1 MQYLP
6 LENVDKKASRLV
18 FGTGTAKVTG
28 NDREAAFA
36 CLDTAF
42 AAGITIF
49 DTAHSYGN
57 AETHLGQWMQAR
69 GNREQV
75 IVLDKG
81 CNPGQRGSEDQMT
94 PDCIRKQLDTSLQ
107 RLHTEYTDLYIL
119 HRDDLSVPVG
129 PIVETLNE
137 LKVAGKIRR
146 FGGSNW
152 KRSRIQE
159 ANEYAKLHGLEGF
172 TAVSPCYSLTEQLG
186 DPWGGSVCLAG
197 EAGKEDREWYRLQK
211 MPVFAY
217 SALARGFLSGRY
229 RTDGQRPIEDCLSLA
244 PIQEYYYPVN
254 VARLRRAEQLA
265 QQKGRS
271 VAQICLAWLLNQPLA
286 VYPII
291 SPSTPDHL
299 AENAEALELTLTK
312 EDCDYLEKGPIQQ

>member
-6 LENVDKKASRLV
+6 LENVDKKASRFV
-18 FGTGTAKVTG
+18 FGTGIAKVTG
-28 NDREAAFA
+28 NDKEAAFA
-36 CLDTAF
+36 CLDAAF
-42 AAGITIF
+42 DAGITIF

-57 AETHLGQWMQAR
+57 AEYHLGQWMQAR

-94 PDCIRKQLDTSLQ
+94 PDCIRRQLETSLQ
-107 RLHTEYTDLYIL
+107 RLQTEYTDLYIL
-119 HRDDLSVPVG
+119 HRDDPSVPVG
-129 PIVETLNE
+129 LIVETLNE
-137 LKVAGKIRR
+137 RKAAGKIRR

-152 KRSRIQE
+152 TRPRVQQ
-159 ANEYAKLHGLEGF
+159 ANEYAKLHGMEGF
-172 TAVSPCYSLTEQLG
+172 TAVSPCYSLAEQLG

-197 EAGKEDREWYRLQK
+197 EAAKEDREWYRAQE

-229 RTDGQRPIEDCLSLA
+229 RTDGDRPIEDCLSLA
-244 PIQEYYYPVN
+244 PVQEYYYPVN
-254 VARLRRAEQLA
+254 VERLHRAEQLA
-265 QQKGRS
+265 RQKSRS
-271 VAQICLAWLLNQPLA
+271 VAQICLAWLFNQPLR

-291 SPSTPDHL
+291 SPSTPEHL
-299 AENAEALELTLTK
+299 AENTGALELSLTK
-312 EDCDYLEKGPIQQ
+312 AECDFLEKGSAQK